1 MFLERKVGDLSL
13 WEFVLALI
21 IIHMLIGMLVNF
33 VSK

>member
-13 WEFVLALI
+13 WEFVVALI
-21 IIHMLIGMLVNF
+21 IIHMLVGMLVNF

>member
-13 WEFVLALI
+13 WEFVVALI
-21 IIHMLIGMLVNF
+21 IIQMIIGMLVNF